1 MKDRGRSRIPAL
13 AAGVVLASVV
23 TFAAGPTVDRKLFG
37 GTPPGVTQLSD
48 IGQLQAA
55 FNRAS
60 GSTRLVMIFSPT

>member
-1 MKDRGRSRIPAL
+1 MKDRVRSRLPAFAAVVVL
-13 AAGVVLASVV
+13 AGVVA
-23 TFAAGPTVDRKLFG
+23 FAAGPTVEHKLVG
-37 GTPPGVTQLSD
+37 RIPAGVTQLSD